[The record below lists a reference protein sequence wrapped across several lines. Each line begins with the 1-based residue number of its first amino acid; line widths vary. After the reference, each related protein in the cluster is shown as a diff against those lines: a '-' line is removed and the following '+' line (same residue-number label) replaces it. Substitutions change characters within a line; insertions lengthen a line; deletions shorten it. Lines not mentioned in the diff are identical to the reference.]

1 MGRGFGYRTGG
12 TLTLA
17 PDLGRLTLLKMP
29 YGSSREIVLPFN
41 RKIGKEKL

>member
-12 TLTLA
+12 ALTLT
-17 PDLGRLTLLKMP
+17 PYLGTITLLKMP